1 MSSEQPAMSSMTDP
15 ATLAAELAAYRE
27 RLEPYQQSRFRRDGI
42 VVCAGG
48 ASVFTNAYVLIR
60 LLRTV
65 LHCALPIEVWHIGA
79 GEMSARMKWL
89 LRDLSAEPV
98 DAEAIMIAQGVLIS
112 DGWQLKSF
120 ALAHSSFARVLLLD
134 ADIVPERDPAE
145 LFAWPEF
152 EATGAVL
159 WPDICSILAENQ
171 IWAACG
177 LPPRTMRA
185 VESGQVLIDKSRS
198 WDALQIIVFLN
209 ARREHYYR
217 IVYGDKDLFLMG
229 FLITGQ
235 SYHLVPHLP
244 YTDQPWCLF
253 QRDFAGERL
262 FQHRCG
268 AKWRYRDPQ
277 TVVPG
282 FRYQESCEEALA
294 TLRRT
299 WSGRVFN
306 APARSPEAQEEE
318 ARLSAVGA
326 VELTTPGQA
335 PVALDLLQGGDIVD
349 NGTSGLVH
357 WYCIGGDPVTLVLID
372 RFQNSTR
379 FESAG
384 EGHWREDCT
393 SASVLIEGRGSRP
406 DDRPAAPDKTWNWAE
421 SNYGFDGDDG

>member
-1 MSSEQPAMSSMTDP
+1 MTDP
-15 ATLAAELAAYRE
+15 ATLAAELAAHRE

-65 LHCALPIEVWHIGA
+65 LRCALPIEVWHIGA

-98 DAEAIMIAQGVLIS
+98 DAEAVMIAQGVQIK

-152 EATGAVL
+152 EAAGAVL
-159 WPDICSILAENQ
+159 WPDICSISAENQ

-177 LPPRTMRA
+177 LPPRTTRA
-185 VESGQVLIDKSRS
+185 VESGQVLIDKSRA

-209 ARREHYYR
+209 TRREHYYR

-229 FLITGQ
+229 FFITGQ

-277 TVVPG
+277 MAVPG
-282 FRYQESCEEALA
+282 FRFQEACEVALA

-306 APARSPEAQEEE
+306 APVRSPEAQKEE
-318 ARLSAVGA
+318 ARLSAVGS
-326 VELTTPGQA
+326 VELMTPGQA
-335 PVALDLLQGGDIVD
+335 PVALDLLQGGDIFD
-349 NGTSGLVH
+349 DCTSGLVH
-357 WYCIGGDPVTLVLID
+357 WYCIGSNPVTLVLID

-384 EGHWREDCT
+384 GGRWAEEHA
-393 SASVLIEGRGSRP
+393 SASVLIEGRGSRS
-406 DDRPAAPDKTWNWAE
+406 DDRPAAPDRRWNWSE
-421 SNYGFDGDDG
+421 SNYSFDGDDG